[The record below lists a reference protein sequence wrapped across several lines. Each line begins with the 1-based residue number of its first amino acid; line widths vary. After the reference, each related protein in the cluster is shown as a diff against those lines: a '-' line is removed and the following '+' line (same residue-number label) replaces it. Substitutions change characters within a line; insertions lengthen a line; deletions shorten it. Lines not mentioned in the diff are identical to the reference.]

1 MNERNDFSHL
11 MFIRAVVAHPWP
23 RRERC
28 GIIAVATA
36 LASHAQVRSGDRC
49 YPSTKTLVKE
59 AGVSAPTLFKAKR
72 RLRDARFLEWRAEQ
86 LQGNA
91 YRHHYTLRIPDKP
104 TGQVQT
110 AAAGQSEGSARS
122 SSDTGRRSNTDS
134 VTKTLERREE
144 NGTISPRSYLDG
156 SDEENKRAETLMLK
170 ATGAHHRIGPSP
182 CKVKEEVLRAR
193 AAGVPWDVLERELLR
208 PESAGQN
215 VWVIT
220 DPLREDARLRWKEPA
235 HSVRDQPSDI
245 DADEVMPRDR
255 RYLDEL
261 RETIA
266 GKVTI
271 PELIA
276 QVQRLERL
284 LAGRRFT
291 RLSSDEQASA
301 IKTLNDA
308 GMRPGDVRVAI
319 DWLLAHPEALDGD
332 DDVTSTIIAAFGRAA
347 KEEAKTGAA

>member
-1 MNERNDFSHL
+1 MAESGISRPTVLKAKKRLKAAGFLDYENVGRAHGHHYRLMIPETVAVNLRYRDNGPRGQSQVPRNDG
-11 MFIRAVVAHPWP
+11 R
-23 RRERC
+23 
-28 GIIAVATA
+28 
-36 LASHAQVRSGDRC
+36 
-49 YPSTKTLVKE
+49 
-59 AGVSAPTLFKAKR
+59 
-72 RLRDARFLEWRAEQ
+72 
-86 LQGNA
+86 
-91 YRHHYTLRIPDKP
+91 
-104 TGQVQT
+104 
-110 AAAGQSEGSARS
+110 GQSPSFSRS
-122 SSDTGRRSNTDS
+122 SRDTASRLNTDS